1 MEVNLATLIDNINY
15 KDVYRIIIEGTQ
27 FDKLKFIIEESDL
40 RSDVVNYP
48 QIPNNWYRRPIK

>member
-27 FDKLKFIIEESDL
+27 FDKLKVIIEESDL